1 MNVPGSVRLKL
12 PVSNAPSVAVR
23 VCGSPSSGREKDRRR
38 DDAEEQERKVNRLRV
53 RVVPLGMRGQADERV
68 LTELYREHGQA
79 LMGFAL
85 RLVDDRAK
93 AEDVVQ
99 ETMLRCW
106 KNLDAIDP
114 ARGNPRSYLFAV
126 ARNVV
131 IDLWR
136 AEERRPRLVSD
147 EQALAARSVEDRADA
162 LVDAYVVDQ
171 ALLRLSPEQRA
182 VVDALYF
189 RGATVTEAAQS
200 LGIPAGTVK
209 SRAYYAIRVLR
220 TAFEEMGIPR

>member
-1 MNVPGSVRLKL
+1 MPLVP
-12 PVSNAPSVAVR
+12 PVM
-23 VCGSPSSGREKDRRR
+23 R
-38 DDAEEQERKVNRLRV
+38 DH
-53 RVVPLGMRGQADERV
+53 ADERV

-79 LMGFAL
+79 LMSFAL

-106 KNLDAIDP
+106 KNLDAINP
-114 ARGNPRSYLFAV
+114 ARGSPRSYLFAV
-126 ARNVV
+126 ARNIV

-136 AEERRPRLVSD
+136 AEERRPRLVRD
-147 EQALAARSVEDRADA
+147 EQAVAARSVEDRADA

-171 ALLRLSPEQRA
+171 ALQRLSHEQRA

-189 RGATVTEAAQS
+189 RGATVTEAAQL
-200 LGIPAGTVK
+200 LGLPAGTVK